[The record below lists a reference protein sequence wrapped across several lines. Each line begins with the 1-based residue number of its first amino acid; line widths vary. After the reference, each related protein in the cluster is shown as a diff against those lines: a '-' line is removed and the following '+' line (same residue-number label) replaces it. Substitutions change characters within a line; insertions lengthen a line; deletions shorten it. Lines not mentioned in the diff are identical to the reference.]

1 MLSVCLSS
9 FLIAII
15 TTPYSATCTTNLPSS
30 LPCARGAGV
39 LLLTRGPTS
48 QRFRLS
54 QQPTIESFGVGI
66 SLVVAV
72 NFRPRRLFP
81 SRRFAVEFL
90 YRLPQGRIARTIL
103 EERVN

>member
-15 TTPYSATCTTNLPSS
+15 TPPYSATCTTNLPSS
-30 LPCARGAGV
+30 LPFYLAPGGGV
-39 LLLTRGPTS
+39 LLLTRDPAS

-66 SLVVAV
+66 SLVVPV

-81 SRRFAVEFL
+81 SRRFAVEFCSVF
-90 YRLPQGRIARTIL
+90 RKGESL
-103 EERVN
+103 ELFWRNA

>member
-1 MLSVCLSS
+1 MLVKFSDSDHNSTLFSNLHDQSAFLST
-9 FLIAII
+9 L
-15 TTPYSATCTTNLPSS
+15 
-30 LPCARGAGV
+30 RQGGGV

-54 QQPTIESFGVGI
+54 EQPTIESFGVGI

-90 YRLPQGRIARTIL
+90 YRLPQGRMARTIL
-103 EERVN
+103 EE